1 MASLLTAPVVRL
13 PLRSAIA
20 WSAAPGLFAAVAIA
34 IVFSLIHG
42 QSGLVGVALAAAG
55 VTVGAAAGWGVL
67 AVGGASAR
75 SAGAWSLIIVYA
87 QAARMMMA
95 LVIGGGLFF
104 LLRPAPAAFWAT
116 LLAMLLA
123 MLAVESACSIRWIRA
138 ASPKPESGVRNVH
151 A

>member
-1 MASLLTAPVVRL
+1 MASLLTASVVRL

-20 WSAAPGLFAAVAIA
+20 WSAAPGLFAAVAMA

-75 SAGAWSLIIVYA
+75 SAGAWSLVIVYA